1 VTDEGE
7 ANDRRQYDNALH
19 LVNYR
24 VIYNDEE
31 TIEGNACT
39 KEQVAAAI
47 AKGWEPMEYKD
58 EEWVPY
64 EGSDVTV
71 QINTATINRG
81 SQPVYTLSGQRV
93 TAPKKGINIVGG
105 KKVVVK

>member
-1 VTDEGE
+1 MDALISSLPDKTGEYTDF
-7 ANDRRQYDNALH
+7 
-19 LVNYR
+19 R

-64 EGSDVTV
+64 EGSDSTDH
-71 QINTATINRG
+71 INTAVINHT

-93 TAPKKGINIVGG
+93 TMPKKGINIVDG
-105 KKVVVK
+105 KKIIVR